1 MANKKNKIV
10 IDLGEIELTNSQ
22 RKSLLKGLHNTV
34 SKKIKAVAVASA
46 RPAVNNFRAAAPEI
60 ITKTAN
66 LIIDFHD
73 ADAGNSHLIATYQG
87 VDKTI
92 EQSGTISFENVNSNK
107 KIIIDGTS
115 PGTTTVTVTGVQTSP
130 AQMSFPIGDI
140 DGSFLIL

>member
-10 IDLGEIELTNSQ
+10 IDLGEIDLTNLQ
-22 RKSLLKGLHNTV
+22 RKSLLEKLHNTV
-34 SKKIKAVAVASA
+34 SKKIKAVAVANA
-46 RPAVNNFRAAAPEI
+46 RPAANNSRAAAPEK

-66 LIIDFHD
+66 LLIDFFD
-73 ADAGNSHLIATYQG
+73 ADAGNSHLKATYQG
-87 VDKTI
+87 VDKTL

-107 KIIIDGTS
+107 KIIIHGVS
-115 PGTTTVTVTGVQTSP
+115 PGTTTVTVTSVKTSP